1 VTSASASVL
10 FPPSESRAAV
20 PACTNSGGTDNVWF
34 CDVDADGWSLD
45 DKRTQLLSDDKLGC
59 LPKAKLSA
67 EEMPQCNVV
76 QAVTYS

>member
-1 VTSASASVL
+1 
-10 FPPSESRAAV
+10 
-20 PACTNSGGTDNVWF
+20 
-34 CDVDADGWSLD
+34 VDADGWSLD